1 MDISPKDII
10 IPIATAILS
19 VALPLLLGVIQRI
32 DEKYESTRLMK
43 QFINERATKCFG
55 GILVA
60 TILLLFYLLIA
71 PPNKNDFGIF
81 TEYVNNSAVII
92 ATVACVLLCVSF
104 FKGTWLIYTS
114 LLKSISKFKFEN
126 LPLYKTLFI
135 GYNDTL

>member
-1 MDISPKDII
+1 
-10 IPIATAILS
+10 
-19 VALPLLLGVIQRI
+19 
-32 DEKYESTRLMK
+32 MK

-71 PPNKNDFGIF
+71 YPNKNNFGIF
-81 TEYVNNSAVII
+81 TEYVNSLAVII
-92 ATVACVLLCVSF
+92 ATIACVLLCFSF

-135 GYNDTL
+135 GYK

>member
-10 IPIATAILS
+10 IPIATAILG

-92 ATVACVLLCVSF
+92 ATVACVLLCFSF
-104 FKGTWLIYTS
+104 S
-114 LLKSISKFKFEN
+114 R
-126 LPLYKTLFI
+126 
-135 GYNDTL
+135 

>member
-10 IPIATAILS
+10 IPIATAILG

-43 QFINERATKCFG
+43 QFINERATKYFG

-71 PPNKNDFGIF
+71 PPNK
-81 TEYVNNSAVII
+81 
-92 ATVACVLLCVSF
+92 
-104 FKGTWLIYTS
+104 K
-114 LLKSISKFKFEN
+114 
-126 LPLYKTLFI
+126 
-135 GYNDTL
+135 